1 MCGNAAEWDF
11 NFRFLFSFCCI
22 TRVTNK
28 LKLQT
33 VNKLGIFRCLAPAL
47 AGAVLLSVAMPG
59 CSDSAWP
66 QLKGVDPSGS
76 ILNDPPRLISLIVQ
90 KTNGSATELR
100 SEALNRLIAK
110 QKRRLESRSQGA
122 TGIDHQYVEV
132 VSTNEFQVRLLC
144 TPPDAKKIHAA
155 EGTYS
160 PLEYLTFNWSG
171 VLIGRDPYIE
181 TANKAPNSLKE
192 N

>member
-1 MCGNAAEWDF
+1 MCK
-11 NFRFLFSFCCI
+11 RI
-22 TRVTNK
+22 
-28 LKLQT
+28 
-33 VNKLGIFRCLAPAL
+33 
-47 AGAVLLSVAMPG
+47 GAVLLLMAMAG

-76 ILNDPPRLISLIVQ
+76 ILNDPPRLIALIVQ
-90 KTNGSATELR
+90 NTNESPADLKI
-100 SEALNRLIAK
+100 EALNRLIAK
-110 QKRRLESRSQGA
+110 QKENYERLESRSQGA
-122 TGIDHQYVEV
+122 TGIDHQYIEV